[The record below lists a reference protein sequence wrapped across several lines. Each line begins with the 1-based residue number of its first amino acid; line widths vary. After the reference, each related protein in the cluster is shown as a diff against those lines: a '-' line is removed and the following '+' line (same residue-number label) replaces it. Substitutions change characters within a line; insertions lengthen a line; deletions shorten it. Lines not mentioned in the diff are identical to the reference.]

1 MKRML
6 NRMLRYADAIVKRG
20 VDKLIDVIAH
30 SAEPQSKNTV
40 TSQRKKR
47 MRNDTDCAP
56 QTTGHTTN
64 CDLTEQAITLMDE
77 LHNIRYNVL
86 DRTPEAQRCD
96 QADKGF
102 VPVSKLVRNTMV
114 IDLHKRGCMVWNN
127 DVDRIVE
134 SAYMPQYHP
143 FSAYLQALPRWDGTD
158 RIGPLAERVSTDA
171 LWRLVFGRWLRCM
184 VAGWGQATG
193 GGASTCG
200 NAIAAMVKTSPTA
213 ATYSTLFL
221 LYPYRCNKNVYH

>member
-30 SAEPQSKNTV
+30 SQKSRSKNAETPQPQK
-40 TSQRKKR
+40 S
-47 MRNDTDCAP
+47 MGNDTDCAP
-56 QTTGHTTN
+56 QATDSTTN
-64 CDLTEQAITLMDE
+64 CGLTEQTITLMDE
-77 LHNIRYNVL
+77 QCDVRYDVL
-86 DRTPEAQRCD
+86 ERTSEVQRCD

-134 SAYMPQYHP
+134 LNNACSARCWTGVQLQVPRRHNSNTILYCVRRKHDKGVD
-143 FSAYLQALPRWDGTD
+143 FSIRT
-158 RIGPLAERVSTDA
+158 IT
-171 LWRLVFGRWLRCM
+171 
-184 VAGWGQATG
+184 
-193 GGASTCG
+193 
-200 NAIAAMVKTSPTA
+200 
-213 ATYSTLFL
+213 
-221 LYPYRCNKNVYH
+221 